1 MGPSIRI
8 DCIVDIASL
17 SSIESSVGVRL
28 IMTESSQRVKEYG
41 PQRII
46 SAAQKLQ
53 MIKSQRLV

>member
-8 DCIVDIASL
+8 DCIVDIDSL
-17 SSIESSVGVRL
+17 SRIESSVGVRL